1 MINRSRRETLHPLVL
16 ALQAETGAA
25 LAASLADDDDLRNL
39 SENGGCLQ
47 TLPASNSV
55 VAGID
60 RLLFDAGVPTVGRK
74 NL

>member
-1 MINRSRRETLHPLVL
+1 MMKSLRS
-16 ALQAETGAA
+16 
-25 LAASLADDDDLRNL
+25 L
-39 SENGGCLQ
+39 SEVGGCLQ
-47 TLPASNSV
+47 ALPQSNRV